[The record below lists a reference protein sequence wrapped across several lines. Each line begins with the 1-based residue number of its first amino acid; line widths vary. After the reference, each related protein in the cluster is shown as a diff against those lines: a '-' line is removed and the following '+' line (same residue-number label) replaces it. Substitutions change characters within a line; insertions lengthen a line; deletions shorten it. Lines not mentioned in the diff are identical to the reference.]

1 MANVTIPLLSAIIGG
16 LSGGLVFSFIQSWAW
31 RWYTKPKLAIGASA
45 ATAFETDED
54 GDISARVFRVPIQNR
69 GRSSAENCKP
79 ELRMTGNL
87 DESEYVINTQLHWFE
102 DQNPSRIT
110 INSGERAKYN
120 LLRVTKVETD
130 DYIPV
135 DPTFIVQF
143 AGPDGWGGGDCI
155 VKWDYDDE
163 TGRATN
169 ASVPNSLERDT
180 FQDIS
185 WETAEVI
192 VTAGN
197 TDKIE
202 SRIELDLGEERGMV
216 GMEVLFSDGVE
227 LSSKAMS

>member
-1 MANVTIPLLSAIIGG
+1 MANSTIPLLSAIIGG

-31 RWYTKPKLAIGASA
+31 RWYTKPKLTIGASA

-54 GDISARVFRVPIQNR
+54 GDISSRVFRVPVQNQ

-79 ELRMTGNL
+79 ELRMTGDL
-87 DESEYVINTQLHWFE
+87 DGSEYVINTQLQWFE

-120 LLRVTKVETD
+120 LLRVTKQETD

-143 AGPDGWGGGDCI
+143 ASPGGWDKGDSI

-163 TGRATN
+163 TGRATS
-169 ASVPNSLERDT
+169 ATVPDSLERDT
-180 FQDIS
+180 FQEIS
-185 WETAEVI
+185 WNSAEVI

-202 SRIELDLGEERGMV
+202 SSIELDLGEERGMV
-216 GMEVLFSDGVE
+216 GMRMLFSDGEE
-227 LSSKAMS
+227 LSS

>member
-1 MANVTIPLLSAIIGG
+1 MANITIPLLSAIIGG

-31 RWYTKPKLAIGASA
+31 RWYTKPKLTIDASA
-45 ATAFETDED
+45 ATAFETNDE
-54 GDISARVFRVPIQNR
+54 GEISARVFRVPIQNH

-87 DESEYVINTQLHWFE
+87 DGNEYVINTQLHWYE
-102 DQNPSRIT
+102 DENPSRIT

-120 LLRVTKVETD
+120 LLRVMTEETD
-130 DYIPV
+130 DYITV

-143 AGPDGWGGGDCI
+143 AGPDGWGGEDSI
-155 VKWDYDDE
+155 VKWEYDDD

-169 ASVPNSLERDT
+169 VSVGSDLERDT
-180 FQDIS
+180 FQEIS
-185 WETAEVI
+185 WEYAEII

-202 SRIELDLGEERGMV
+202 SSIELDLGEERGMV
-216 GMEVLFSDGVE
+216 GMEVMFNEGE
-227 LSSKAMS
+227 YSSEQ